1 MTVRDMVKALQ
12 VEVRNGDLTPGRA
25 SEILNELAAL
35 FGNCKDAIRK
45 ADADYASVYAEAFAA
60 EGKANRARI
69 IAETTASYQS
79 KQEARDTLALVEQLI
94 GALKYFLRS
103 AEAEMRLR

>member
-1 MTVRDMVKALQ
+1 MTVREMVKALQ

-45 ADADYASVYAEAFAA
+45 ADADYATVYASALVT

-69 IAETTASYQS
+69 VAETTQEFQDR
-79 KQEARDTLALVEQLI
+79 QEARDTLALVEQLI